1 MSSSNYKLAVIKYY
15 KKNNKVSS
23 ENFKISDTNFNE
35 FKMNIIRTL
44 KIRIN
49 ESEFINIYY
58 DKKLIDNQEKL
69 DEVLKNKNDD
79 DNEIFIYNFDVVN
92 QKDFDDINKINE
104 NAEETMIL
112 NNTILNLNKKLS
124 QFEKIIIK
132 QEDNIDLLNKKTTE
146 NEISNRNKKI
156 ELEKKELEKN
166 QLLNIIIKIIIKFL
180 LYNRKVKINIH
191 N

>member
-1 MSSSNYKLAVIKYY
+1 MSSSNFKIADIRYY
-15 KKNNKVSS
+15 KKNNKVMN
-23 ENFKISDTNFNE
+23 ENFTISNTNFNE

-79 DNEIFIYNFDVVN
+79 DNDTLIYEFEVINKN
-92 QKDFDDINKINE
+92 DFDDINNINE

-112 NNTILNLNKKLS
+112 NNIL
-124 QFEKIIIK
+124 
-132 QEDNIDLLNKKTTE
+132 E
-146 NEISNRNKKI
+146 N
-156 ELEKKELEKN
+156 
-166 QLLNIIIKIIIKFL
+166 
-180 LYNRKVKINIH
+180 
-191 N
+191 

>member
-15 KKNNKVSS
+15 NKNNKVNN

-79 DNEIFIYNFDVVN
+79 DNDTLIYEFEVINKN
-92 QKDFDDINKINE
+92 DFDDINNINE

-112 NNTILNLNKKLS
+112 NNTILNLNKK
-124 QFEKIIIK
+124 FF
-132 QEDNIDLLNKKTTE
+132 D
-146 NEISNRNKKI
+146 
-156 ELEKKELEKN
+156 
-166 QLLNIIIKIIIKFL
+166 
-180 LYNRKVKINIH
+180 IN
-191 N
+191 